1 MILIEVTTLDGVL
14 RRIRSR
20 GHALRKGSAESAP
33 CAAVSV
39 ILKSL
44 GLTVA
49 GNPRCDLRLTAERP
63 GEFDLAVDTGEAVPW
78 LAAVWSMAE
87 TTLRE
92 IATEWPD
99 QVRLTITEEKK
110 HGT

>member
-1 MILIEVTTLDGVL
+1 MT
-14 RRIRSR
+14 IRST
-20 GHALRKGSAESAP
+20 GHAVRVAGAESAP

-39 ILKSL
+39 VLKSL

-49 GNPRCDLRLTAERP
+49 GDPRCDLRLKAEHP
-63 GEFDLAVDTGEAVPW
+63 GEFDLEIDASGAISWIT
-78 LAAVWSMAE
+78 AVWSMAE

-92 IATEWPD
+92 IAAEWPD
-99 QVRLTITEEKK
+99 QVRLTITEEKQ